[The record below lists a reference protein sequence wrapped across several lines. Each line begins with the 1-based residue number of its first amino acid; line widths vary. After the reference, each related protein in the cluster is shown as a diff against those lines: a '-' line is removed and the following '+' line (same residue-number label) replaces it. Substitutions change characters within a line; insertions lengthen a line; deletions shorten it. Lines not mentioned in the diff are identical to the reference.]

1 MAPLREKIA
10 VLVLLGL
17 ALAGLPAYLAVM
29 EWEALRQS
37 QLLSYCGQLLGFD
50 WGSGPPSG
58 SGVPP
63 GTGGS

>member
-1 MAPLREKIA
+1 MSPLREKIP

-17 ALAGLPAYLAVM
+17 AFAGLPAYLAVM

-50 WGSGPPSG
+50 WGSGPPSAPAGPAGTSG
-58 SGVPP
+58 S
-63 GTGGS
+63 